1 MENMGKTL
9 VTLRFKEVSI
19 EIEGDPNDGP
29 ACLNLAKQKL
39 LEQILETNKLFPID
53 NYVVTN
59 ADALTFN
66 NVRLGMVVEDIEKKN
81 IGVVCKINSKTINVV
96 RSNGIVVSGSPLCFK
111 KVSKLD
117 LSKIYFGKCGFNM
130 SDPKNNIWDV
140 NDRAWAIV
148 RNEVLPVIITKMTKS
163 NFEFVELNAE
173 RGFKVNTVYLNN
185 ILFENK
191 QSAEEKLKPKK

>member
-117 LSKIYFGKCGFNM
+117 LR
-130 SDPKNNIWDV
+130 
-140 NDRAWAIV
+140 DR
-148 RNEVLPVIITKMTKS
+148 KS
-163 NFEFVELNAE
+163 V
-173 RGFKVNTVYLNN
+173 V
-185 ILFENK
+185 
-191 QSAEEKLKPKK
+191 